1 MLRVRLLECLGA
13 DQARLRQV
21 ALIDLTAAVPS
32 CPDWN
37 VEDLVRH
44 VAVVYLHKVECMR
57 SGRAPQDWPP
67 DLSGEEPVALL
78 DRAYRAL
85 RGEFDSRDAAAAAP
99 TWYDPNQTVGF
110 WIRRM
115 AQETVIHRLDAELAT
130 GQPVADIPADLAIDG
145 IDEVL
150 RLFLSY
156 GTRRWPEDFSEVLPT
171 SAVLVRGTA
180 GPAGWLIRL
189 GPDGVEVESVP
200 VESVPADA
208 APADLEPR
216 VASGHRSASV
226 GPASQLAPEDRAA
239 PAGSGSRVAPGQR
252 AALDAES
259 TGAGS
264 FDVDADD
271 AGPTASISAA
281 PDQLL
286 RWLWR
291 RSAEDAVSWTGDR
304 AAVDRLRLALGPA
317 TQ

>member
-1 MLRVRLLECLGA
+1 MLRVRLLECLAA

-21 ALIDLTAAVPS
+21 ASTDLTAAVPS

-57 SGRAPQDWPP
+57 SGRAPEDWPP
-67 DLSGEEPVALL
+67 DLSGEEPVAVL

-115 AQETVIHRLDAELAT
+115 TQETVIHRLDAELAT
-130 GQPVADIPADLAIDG
+130 GQPVTDVPPDLAIDG

-150 RLFLSY
+150 RIFLAY

-171 SAVLVRGTA
+171 SAVLVRAAA
-180 GPAGWLIRL
+180 GPANWLIRL
-189 GPDGVEVESVP
+189 RPDAVEVESVP
-200 VESVPADA
+200 TDAVPAF
-208 APADLEPR
+208 
-216 VASGHRSASV
+216 
-226 GPASQLAPEDRAA
+226 PE
-239 PAGSGSRVAPGQR
+239 SRVTPGQR
-252 AALDAES
+252 AAPATES
-259 TGAGS
+259 TGARASG
-264 FDVDADD
+264 VEDD
-271 AGPTASISAA
+271 GAGPAASISAA

>member
-1 MLRVRLLECLGA
+1 MLRVRLLECLAA

-21 ALIDLTAAVPS
+21 ALTDLTAAVPG

-44 VAVVYLHKVECMR
+44 VAVIYLHKVECMR

-67 DLSGEEPVALL
+67 DLSDEEPVALL

-99 TWYDPNQTVGF
+99 TWYDPDQTVGF

-130 GQPVADIPADLAIDG
+130 GQPVADIPADLATDG

-156 GTRRWPEDFSEVLPT
+156 GTRRWPEDFSAVLPP
-171 SAVLVRGTA
+171 SAVLVRVTA
-180 GPAGWLIRL
+180 GPASWLIRL
-189 GPDGVEVESVP
+189 GPHGVE

-208 APADLEPR
+208 APAGVESPTGAESGVMPGKRAAPTALESG
-216 VASGHRSASV
+216 VASG
-226 GPASQLAPEDRAA
+226 Q
-239 PAGSGSRVAPGQR
+239 RVAPGQR
-252 AALDAES
+252 VASGAKS
-259 TGAGS
+259 VGAGS
-264 FDVDADD
+264 LGMDGDD
-271 AGPTASISAA
+271 AGATASISAA

>member
-1 MLRVRLLECLGA
+1 MLRVRLLECLAA

-21 ALIDLTAAVPS
+21 ASTDLTAAVPS

-57 SGRAPQDWPP
+57 SGRAPEDWPP
-67 DLSGEEPVALL
+67 DLSGEDPVVLL

-99 TWYDPNQTVGF
+99 TWHDPNQTVGF

-130 GQPVADIPADLAIDG
+130 SQPVADIPEDLAIDG

-150 RLFLSY
+150 RLFLAY
-156 GTRRWPEDFSEVLPT
+156 GTRRWPEDFSEVLPG
-171 SAVLVRGTA
+171 SAIVVRATA
-180 GPAGWLIRL
+180 GPATWLIRL
-189 GPDGVEVESVP
+189 GPDGVEVESA
-200 VESVPADA
+200 PAEA
-208 APADLEPR
+208 APAGPGSR
-216 VASGHRSASV
+216 VASG
-226 GPASQLAPEDRAA
+226 QRAA
-239 PAGSGSRVAPGQR
+239 PAGPGSRVASGQRAAPVDPESRVAPGQR
-252 AALDAES
+252 AAPGVES
-259 TGAGS
+259 TGVGS
-264 FDVDADD
+264 FGVESDD

-291 RSAEDAVSWTGDR
+291 RSADDAVSWTGDR